1 MLKRTMIAAA
11 LAFGAAGG
19 VQAATL
25 VNGSFE
31 IGPMPNVGPGFI
43 TLGPG
48 NSSITGWTVTAGSID
63 YIGSYWMAQDGSR
76 SIDLAGTSLGTL
88 TQTLT
93 DTIVGQRYAVNF
105 WVSKNPDGGAATR
118 TGTFSAGG
126 QNFNF
131 SYAVPNSHTNM
142 NWQLETFE
150 FFASSTMTDLS
161 FAADASAGC
170 CFGPALD
177 NVSID
182 AVPEP
187 ATWAMMIGGFALVGG
202 ALRSA
207 RRRPARP
214 LATI

>member
-31 IGPMPNVGPGFI
+31 IGPNPNVGPGFI
-43 TLGPG
+43 TLGTG

-93 DTIVGQRYAVNF
+93 DTIVGQRYAVDF

-131 SYAVPNSHTNM
+131 SYAVPNSRTNM

>member
-1 MLKRTMIAAA
+1 M
-11 LAFGAAGG
+11 
-19 VQAATL
+19 
-25 VNGSFE
+25 
-31 IGPMPNVGPGFI
+31 
-43 TLGPG
+43 
-48 NSSITGWTVTAGSID
+48 
-63 YIGSYWMAQDGSR
+63 
-76 SIDLAGTSLGTL
+76 

-93 DTIVGQRYAVNF
+93 DTIVGQRYAVDF

-126 QNFNF
+126 QTFNF
-131 SYAVPNSHTNM
+131 SYAVPNSRTNM

-150 FFASSTMTDLS
+150 FIASSTMTDLS

-207 RRRPARP
+207 RRRSVRP
-214 LATI
+214 LAAI

>member
-1 MLKRTMIAAA
+1 MLKRAILAIA
-11 LAFGAAGG
+11 LAVGAAGG
-19 VQAATL
+19 GQAATV

-31 IGPMPNVGPGFI
+31 TGPNPNGGLGFI
-43 TLGPG
+43 TLGTG
-48 NSSITGWTVTAGSID
+48 DSSITGWTVTGGSID
-63 YIGSYWMAQDGSR
+63 YIGNYWTAQDGSR

-105 WVSKNPDGGAATR
+105 WVSKTPDGGAATR
-118 TGTFSAGG
+118 TGTFAAGG
-126 QNFNF
+126 QTFNF
-131 SYAVPNSHTNM
+131 SYATPNDRTNM

-150 FFASSTMTDLS
+150 FFATSTTTDLS

-187 ATWAMMIGGFALVGG
+187 ATWAMMIGGFGLVGG
-202 ALRSA
+202 ALRAA
-207 RRRPARP
+207 RRRSARA
-214 LATI
+214 LATA